1 MRRIFVAA
9 VGAALLVGT
18 AACGDGGSSGGAG
31 TTASP
36 TPSPTATA
44 SVSASDRQV
53 CTDAEKVIEDSTRK
67 FGQEV
72 LKAVQAGSS
81 AEAQSQAVN
90 AVRTL
95 FADTASGLRTQAD
108 KASNADLKSA
118 LNEFA
123 TSLDR
128 LRTEIN
134 TVEDLRK
141 LGDLRTPELDAAA
154 DKVQRICG

>member
-44 SVSASDRQV
+44 TVSASDRQV

>member
-1 MRRIFVAA
+1 MRRILVAAA

-31 TTASP
+31 TPSP
-36 TPSPTATA
+36 TPSPTTTA

-95 FADTASGLRTQAD
+95 FADTASGLRTQSD
-108 KASNADLKSA
+108 KASNPDLKSA

-123 TSLDR
+123 TALDR